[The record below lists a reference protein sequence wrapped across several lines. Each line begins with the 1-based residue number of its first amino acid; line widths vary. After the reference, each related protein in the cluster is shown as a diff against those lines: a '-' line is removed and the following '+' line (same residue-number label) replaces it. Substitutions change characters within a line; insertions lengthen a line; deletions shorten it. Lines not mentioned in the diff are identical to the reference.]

1 MNNSALRTADIL
13 LLLSQG
19 SMTVS
24 QVSAALSIPKTSAYD
39 ILSALVEKGF
49 AQVDEFKRYSLGLAT
64 YRVGMCYIG
73 STDLFTVG
81 HHRLQK
87 LSATLGQTVYLAVED
102 KGSVTYIDKAEQD
115 SPIRFSRNPGDRN
128 ELYRTGLGKAILAA
142 RPELVDALPFPLQR
156 RTQTTLCTKQA
167 LLADLSDTVR
177 RGYALDLGEDNELL
191 RCVAVPVRDREGV
204 AIGALSCS
212 MLAPEFEKAD
222 IPAMVHALFQTA
234 LEISHSLGFS
244 GLKLY
249 E

>member
-13 LLLSQG
+13 LLLTEG
-19 SMTVS
+19 PMTVS
-24 QVSAALSIPKTSAYD
+24 QVSAALGMPKTSAYD

-49 AQVDEFKRYSLGLAT
+49 VQLDELKRYSLGLAT

-73 STDLFTVG
+73 SADLFSAG

-87 LSATLGQTVYLAVED
+87 LSAALGQTVYLAVEE
-102 KGSVTYIDKAEQD
+102 KGSVIYLDKAEQD
-115 SPIRFSRNPGDRN
+115 SPIRFTRNAGDRN

-156 RTQTTLCTKQA
+156 RTETTLCTKQA
-167 LLADLSDTVR
+167 LLDDLAETAR
-177 RGYALDLGEDNELL
+177 RGYALDMGEDNELL
-191 RCVAVPVRDREGV
+191 RCIAVPVRDRSGV

-212 MLAPEFEKAD
+212 MLAPEYEKAD
-222 IPAMVHALFQTA
+222 IPAMVAALTKTA

-244 GLKLY
+244 GHNLY
-249 E
+249 M